1 MTGGFRVVAEQRFR
15 CQIREG
21 GFSFCFIHHGEEALA
36 TLAVEADID
45 LMLLDFNIPVM
56 DGLTL
61 LSPAFVKSRRRSRRS
76 SSRPMAKPPNFQTP
90 LVVRYPLLRPPVSN
104 RRRNSRDCRAA

>member
-61 LSPAFVKSRRRSRRS
+61 LARLREEQAPVKAIIVSAYGETPKLPDAAGGALPIIAAASQQPA
-76 SSRPMAKPPNFQTP
+76 AK
-90 LVVRYPLLRPPVSN
+90 
-104 RRRNSRDCRAA
+104 